1 MSESKVVLITGSNT
15 GFGKL
20 TAETLALAGHQ
31 VFASMRQTEGKNAAA
46 AQNIRDWATEKQVKL
61 SVVECDVT
69 DENSCTRAAQAVI
82 NQAGRLD
89 VLVNNAGFGVSGIQE
104 CFTIEQAQQ
113 IFDVNV
119 FGVLRM
125 NRAVLPAMR
134 SQKSGL
140 IINISSGLGRV
151 IMPFV
156 GIYNASKFALE
167 ALSEG
172 LNYELRTFG
181 VDVVVIEPGA
191 YATDFNHSMLQPAD
205 NERLSEYGH
214 LAQMPAKMFAAM
226 QMMIGNNPANPQ
238 DIADAVKNYM
248 DMPAGQRP
256 MRVVSSP
263 DGGKGIMMIN
273 ETCAHV
279 QGKMMKFF
287 GM

>member
-1 MSESKVVLITGSNT
+1 MSESKVVLITGSNA

-31 VFASMRQTEGKNAAA
+31 VFASMRQTEGKNAAT
-46 AQNIRDWATEKQVKL
+46 AQSMRDWAKEKQVKL
-61 SVVECDVT
+61 QVLECDVT
-69 DENSCTRAAQAVI
+69 DETTCQAAAQTVI
-82 NQAGRLD
+82 DQAGQLD

-104 CFTIEQAQQ
+104 CFTLEQAQQ
-113 IFDVNV
+113 IFEVNV

-134 SQKSGL
+134 SRKSGL

-151 IMPFV
+151 VIPFV

-181 VDVVVIEPGA
+181 IDVVVIEPGA
-191 YATDFNHSMLQPAD
+191 YPTDFNHSTLKAAD
-205 NERLSEYGH
+205 TDRLNEYGA
-214 LAQMPAKMFAAM
+214 LAQMPEKMFEAM
-226 QMMIGNNPANPQ
+226 QMMIKNNPANPQ
-238 DIADAVKNYM
+238 DIADAVKNYI

-263 DGGKGIMMIN
+263 DGGKGVMMIN
-273 ETCAHV
+273 ETCAQV